1 MNIRRTKKGRTVLT
15 AVAITTGLVLTVAGC
30 GGGGDDGGSDKDTS
44 SSSPAKNDEG
54 DQGGD
59 KGNSESPSAER
70 ILAEVKSD
78 GLTLAVTSANRDD
91 GGFVTVEG
99 TVTNNSGKAWVA
111 ADWRGDERELAGN
124 GGSIA
129 GASLVDQTAKKKY
142 LVLRDTEGRCLCT
155 RFTGGVRS
163 GETTEWFAQFPAPP
177 EDTTKVSFQVG
188 SMPPASVEI
197 SEGE

>member
-1 MNIRRTKKGRTVLT
+1 MNIRRTTKGRTVLT

-30 GGGGDDGGSDKDTS
+30 GGGGDDEGSDKNPS
-44 SSSPAKNDEG
+44 SSSPAKND
-54 DQGGD
+54 GGD
-59 KGNSESPSAER
+59 DKEKSESPSAQQ
-70 ILAEVKSD
+70 ILAEVKSG

-99 TVTNNSGKAWVA
+99 TVTNNSGKSWVA

-129 GASLVDQTAKKKY
+129 GASLVDQTGKKKY

>member
-1 MNIRRTKKGRTVLT
+1 MNIRRTTKGRTVLT

-30 GGGGDDGGSDKDTS
+30 GGGGDEEGSDKNTS
-44 SSSPAKNDEG
+44 SSSPAKND
-54 DQGGD
+54 GGD
-59 KGNSESPSAER
+59 DKESSESPSAQQV
-70 ILAEVKSD
+70 LAEVKSG
-78 GLTLAVTSANRDD
+78 GLTLAVTSVKRDD
-91 GGFVTVEG
+91 GGFVTVGG
-99 TVTNNSGKAWVA
+99 TVTNNSGKSWVA

-129 GASLVDQTAKKKY
+129 GASLVDQTGKKKY

-155 RFTGGVRS
+155 RFTGGVQS

-177 EDTTKVSFQVG
+177 EDATKVSFQVG

>member
-1 MNIRRTKKGRTVLT
+1 MDFRHTMKGRRALT
-15 AVAITTGLVLTVAGC
+15 AVAITTGLILTVAGC
-30 GGGGDDGGSDKDTS
+30 GGGDDGGSDKNTS
-44 SSSPAKNDEG
+44 SSAPTKSD
-54 DQGGD
+54 GGD
-59 KGNSESPSAER
+59 DKQESQAPPAQQA
-70 ILAEVKSD
+70 LAEVKGG
-78 GLTLAVTSANRDD
+78 GLTLAVTSATRDE

-99 TVTNNSGKAWVA
+99 TVTNGSGKSWVA

-129 GASLVDQTAKKKY
+129 GASLIDQAGKKKY

-155 RFTGGVRS
+155 RFTGGLQS

-177 EDTTKVSFQVG
+177 EGTSEVTFQVG
-188 SMPPASVEI
+188 SMPPAPVEL